1 MREASAR
8 ACSHIG
14 SRQSLW
20 WAFALL
26 GGPAATLLPDLLFPQ
41 ETRLVKFLLTC
52 ACLYLLGGFLGYV
65 ASGQPWKWAIACLL
79 LIPIVDALR
88 AMLPIKTL
96 VPAEFAQQLIATWDK
111 VIYYVAEAIAVFV
124 GALVGGAAERRR

>member
-1 MREASAR
+1 MREPSATTYSR
-8 ACSHIG
+8 IG
-14 SRQSLW
+14 GRQSLW

-65 ASGQPWKWAIACLL
+65 ASGEPWKWTIACLL

-88 AMLPIKTL
+88 AMPLSGTI
-96 VPAEFAQQLIATWDK
+96 VPAEFAQQLLATRDK
-111 VIYYVAEAIAVFV
+111 AIYYVAEAIAVFL